1 MTVSDMMLRS
11 GGNGSASAVLD
22 ALAGGEKGQLT
33 IRKIPLDL
41 IDPWEDPEHKTQPFK
56 PYSPEKLQE
65 LADNMDA
72 NGQLSPVRLRP
83 SPTAA
88 GRFQALAGHNRCR
101 AAKLKGWTMI
111 DAIVEAVDDDQ
122 ARLILV
128 DSNLQ
133 QREKLLPS
141 EKAWAYKLR
150 MDALRHQGK
159 ATDSTSGHAVRK
171 LETSRQRVG
180 KLESA
185 DMVSQDESGRNV
197 QRYIR
202 LTLLHQALL
211 DMVDSD
217 AIPLMAG
224 VALSF
229 LSSAAQDTLLRVM
242 RAEGIKAVNRSQ
254 AEALKDLRDRLD
266 GEDAEAL
273 ILRVFGRGAAAKPPK
288 LPTWKFASAFPSE
301 VVKRYQR
308 DAELQERVRETIRQ
322 YIEERERSEKS

>member
-1 MTVSDMMLRS
+1 MTVIDMMAQRS
-11 GGNGSASAVLD
+11 NGNGSAGAVLD

-159 ATDSTSGHAVRK
+159 ATDSTS
-171 LETSRQRVG
+171 RQRVG

-202 LTLLHQALL
+202 LTLLHPALL